1 MMATDL
7 EKTPLWAAT
16 ALQGIT
22 YWIGHRR
29 CLYRH
34 YPLAE
39 GALVA
44 EICNLIQTNLP
55 DQLVLNCEVQ
65 YTKLLP
71 GMARPNILTQRARVD
86 LVVGEKPRQRGHQPR
101 VKFIIEVKRASAPW
115 AQINSD
121 LVRLAAVRGAHPG
134 IRPFMFIIAEADRP
148 SCFVNEHGVSRKAKH
163 SISPSGHY
171 RVRGTWKAAHAFSKV
186 GRAQYACLLEV
197 YA

>member
-1 MMATDL
+1 MATEL
-7 EKTPLWAAT
+7 EDWPPWADH

-44 EICNLIQTNLP
+44 EICNLIHANL
-55 DQLVLNCEVQ
+55 QNQVLNCEVP
-65 YTKLLP
+65 YTALLS
-71 GMARPNILTQRARVD
+71 GNTRPSVLRQRARAD
-86 LVVGEKPRQRGHQPR
+86 LVVSERPRKSGDEPKP
-101 VKFIIEVKRASAPW
+101 KFIIEVKRASAPK

-121 LVRLAAVRGAHPG
+121 LERLAAVRSAHPA
-134 IRPFMFIIAEADRP
+134 IRAFMFIIAEAERP
-148 SCFVNEHGVSRKAKH
+148 NQFVNKDGASRRGKH
-163 SISPSGHY
+163 SITPSGHY
-171 RVRGTWKAAHAFSKV
+171 RVRRTWKAAHSFLKV
-186 GRAQYACLLEV
+186 SRAQYACLLEV